1 MAEKD
6 ISFKDFLN
14 VDYAPGMPELIK
26 KNAKKRKNGDAAGSN
41 AEYSSRYAPDEQID
55 VVSEAIPPGG
65 KPIPALTPAQ
75 AHKWLDQGKHAKAL
89 AAKKGMGWETKVVK
103 VKQEPDVKGKQHHVH
118 AHLYTEETD
127 LDEALTP
134 MQRRAR
140 ARIMKR
146 FQSRI
151 ELGRKRALRRF
162 ADPERLKNRARK
174 AARKAILMKITKGI
188 PKDELTFAR
197 RQEIEKRLDTPRMKQ
212 RIERLAVKMLPS
224 IRKKEMERHRG
235 GGEEE

>member
-1 MAEKD
+1 MAKKLD
-6 ISFKDFLN
+6 FKDFLN
-14 VDYAPGMPELIK
+14 VDYAPGMPDLIK
-26 KNAKKRKNGDAAGSN
+26 KNAKKRKSDDGAGTN

-55 VVSEAIPPGG
+55 TVSEAVPPGG
-65 KPIPALTPAQ
+65 KPLPALTPDQ

-89 AAKKGMGWETKVVK
+89 ASKRGMGWETKMVS
-103 VKQEPDVKGKQHHVH
+103 VKQERDVKGKQHHVH
-118 AHLYTEETD
+118 AHLYTEETE

-140 ARIMKR
+140 GRLMKR
-146 FQSRI
+146 FKSRI

-162 ADPERLKNRARK
+162 ADPQRLKNRARK

-212 RIERLAVKMLPS
+212 RIERLSVKLLPS

-235 GGEEE
+235 GGEKE